1 MVFHDFI
8 IISLF
13 IMPFFF
19 SFLHLYLHFYILS
32 LLYYLIRSCKT
43 AASYVIR
50 PDFFTYINEK
60 VSWEDF

>member
-1 MVFHDFI
+1 MVFHDFFVVF
-8 IISLF
+8 LF

-43 AASYVIR
+43 AASYVIS